1 MWKSALREVSNH
13 NHVKT
18 RSLSNW
24 KFKEKQ
30 QSTPTPTTSTTAIS
44 TTSNW
49 LKGKSPNKVQ
59 SSPQQINSRMSVFR
73 FQSKPQKSRWKLL
86 KSKRFMRR
94 RKRRNWAGS
103 TKWVTTTSW
112 PSNNNR
118 MIPLSQRSSQKSWGC
133 WIALLSWT
141 HLQSSKT
148 MNTKEATRLSIP
160 ISGSKPVVKQ
170 GEWSGYRQQRIKRS
184 TITFPTHS
192 TCQFSLR
199 KSLLSMKSMPTKKNK
214 NWLKK
219 ESRNPTTTQR
229 HT

>member
-1 MWKSALREVSNH
+1 
-13 NHVKT
+13 
-18 RSLSNW
+18 
-24 KFKEKQ
+24 
-30 QSTPTPTTSTTAIS
+30 
-44 TTSNW
+44 
-49 LKGKSPNKVQ
+49 
-59 SSPQQINSRMSVFR
+59 MSVFR

-86 KSKRFMRR
+86 KSNRSISR
-94 RKRRNWAGS
+94 RKRRNWANS

-118 MIPLSQRSSQKSWGC
+118 MIPLSQRSSQRSWDC
-133 WIALLSWT
+133 WIGLLSWT

-170 GEWSGYRQQRIKRS
+170 GEWSGYPQQRIRKS

-199 KSLLSMKSMPTKKNK
+199 KSLQSSKSMPTKKIQ

-219 ESRNPTTTQR
+219 GWRNPTITLR